1 MSRSINYMRPLE
13 VCEIDEVD
21 TPGRNTDTS
30 VDGEEVDDGPPL
42 PPRTP
47 APQVLR
53 EPEPESTITRGL
65 KMVTLIDPIQVVKT
79 EATPTS
85 LSPGVRRAMAT
96 PRSRGGLMVSAFFLK
111 NKREEKGFL
120 KRCILALV
128 ILR

>member
-1 MSRSINYMRPLE
+1 MPLSSLRLTNVHVEKYYFIRPLE
-13 VCEIDEVD
+13 VCDIDEVD

-53 EPEPESTITRGL
+53 EPESECHIITRGL
-65 KMVTLIDPIQVVKT
+65 KIMTLVDPIQVVKT

-96 PRSRGGLMVSAFFLK
+96 PRSRGGLMVSAAFS
-111 NKREEKGFL
+111 
-120 KRCILALV
+120 
-128 ILR
+128 

>member
-1 MSRSINYMRPLE
+1 MSNVNVEKYDFIRPFE
-13 VCEIDEVD
+13 VCDIDEVD

-53 EPEPESTITRGL
+53 EYEPEYTYTITRGL
-65 KMVTLIDPIQVVKT
+65 KIMTLVDPVQVVKT

-96 PRSRGGLMVSAFFLK
+96 PRSRGGLMVSAFFS
-111 NKREEKGFL
+111 
-120 KRCILALV
+120 
-128 ILR
+128 